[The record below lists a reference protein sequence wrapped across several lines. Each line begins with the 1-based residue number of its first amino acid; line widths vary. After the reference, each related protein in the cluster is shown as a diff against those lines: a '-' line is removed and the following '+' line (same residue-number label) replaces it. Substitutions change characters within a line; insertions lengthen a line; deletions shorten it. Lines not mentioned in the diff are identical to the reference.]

1 MSVSALTGIRV
12 LDLSSF
18 LAGPSCGQLLS
29 DFGAEVIKIENNS
42 GDEMRQWSP
51 VVDGESITFM
61 AANRGKKALTLN
73 LKTDKGKEILYDLVR
88 HSDVL
93 IHSFL
98 PNVANRLGV
107 VWETINKLNPRII
120 MCSISGYGSQGAMA
134 NKPGFDL
141 MVQAFSGLMSVT
153 GDPDGS
159 PKRVGVSTLDITTGI
174 FAYSAIVTA
183 LLARAE
189 GRCESQHVE
198 VSLLATS
205 VHLLNY
211 HITSYLNTGKQPK
224 REGSGVGH
232 LVPYQSF
239 QANDGFVL
247 AGATNDEVWK
257 RFCRVLGVP
266 DLAADERFV
275 TGADRVKNRTPLIE
289 ILASLFSQNSVNH
302 WISCFEQEGIPCSPV
317 QTVEQLV
324 EHPQV
329 AEMNLLLRE
338 KSHVG
343 KDVKLLGIP
352 IRMNGTPGSAGCRP
366 PRLGENSNE
375 VLREVLGYDDI
386 VLEQLRKEAVI

>member
-1 MSVSALTGIRV
+1 MSVSALKGIRV

-29 DFGAEVIKIENNS
+29 DFGAEVIKIESNS

-73 LKTDKGKEILYDLVR
+73 LKTEKGKKILYDLVR
-88 HSDVL
+88 QSDVL

-107 VWETINKLNPRII
+107 VWEIINKLNSRII

-153 GDPDGS
+153 GDPDGP
-159 PKRVGVSTLDITTGI
+159 PKRVGASTLDITTGV

-189 GRCESQHVE
+189 GHCESQHVE

-211 HITSYLNTGKQPK
+211 HVTSYLNAGKQPK

-239 QANDGFVL
+239 MASDGFVL

-257 RFCRVLGVP
+257 RFCRVLGVA
-266 DLAADERFV
+266 DLASDPRFV
-275 TGADRVKNRTPLIE
+275 TGADRVKNRVPLIE
-289 ILASLFSQNSVNH
+289 ILDAQFPRHSVAH
-302 WISCFEQEGIPCSPV
+302 WISCFEKEGIPCSPV

-324 EHPQV
+324 AHPQI

-343 KDVKLLGIP
+343 KDVQLLGIP
-352 IRMNGTPGSAGCRP
+352 IRMNGTPGAPGCRP

-375 VLREVLGYDDI
+375 VLREILGYDDI

>member
-1 MSVSALTGIRV
+1 MTALKGIRV

-18 LAGPSCGQLLS
+18 LAGPSCGQLMS
-29 DFGAEVIKIENNS
+29 DFGAEVIKVESNS

-73 LKTDKGKEILYDLVR
+73 LKTAKGREILYDLVR

-98 PNVANRLGV
+98 PNVASRLGV
-107 VWETINKLNPRII
+107 VWETIEKVNPRII
-120 MCSISGYGSQGAMA
+120 MCSISGYGSRGEMA

-153 GDPDGS
+153 GDPDGP
-159 PKRVGVSTLDITTGI
+159 PKRIGASTLDITTGV

-211 HITSYLNTGKQPK
+211 HITSYLNAGKLPK

-239 QANDGFVL
+239 EASDGFVL

-266 DLAADERFV
+266 DLAFDPRFM
-275 TGADRVKNRTPLIE
+275 TGADRVNNRAPLIE
-289 ILASLFSQNSVNH
+289 ILDPLFRQHSVDH

-317 QTVEQLV
+317 QTVEQMV
-324 EHPQV
+324 RDPQI

-343 KDVKLLGIP
+343 KDIQLLGIP
-352 IRMNGTPGSAGCRP
+352 IRMNGTPGTPGCRP

-375 VLREVLGYDDI
+375 VLREILGYDDI